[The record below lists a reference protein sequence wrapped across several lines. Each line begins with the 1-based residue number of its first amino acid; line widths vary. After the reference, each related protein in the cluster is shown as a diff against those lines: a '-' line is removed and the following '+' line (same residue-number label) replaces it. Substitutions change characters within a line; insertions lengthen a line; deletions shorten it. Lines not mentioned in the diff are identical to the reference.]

1 MLLSF
6 LTPHIS
12 SLFHFFSFLIF
23 SYCVEMTSV
32 NVMFVQAILQVLSG
46 VEVLVCTPDCLLQL
60 IDKTVAQ
67 LDSLAY
73 LVLRHFN

>member
-1 MLLSF
+1 
-6 LTPHIS
+6 
-12 SLFHFFSFLIF
+12 
-23 SYCVEMTSV
+23 
-32 NVMFVQAILQVLSG
+32 MFVQAIFQVLSG

-73 LVLRHFN
+73 LVLRHINASAKVYT